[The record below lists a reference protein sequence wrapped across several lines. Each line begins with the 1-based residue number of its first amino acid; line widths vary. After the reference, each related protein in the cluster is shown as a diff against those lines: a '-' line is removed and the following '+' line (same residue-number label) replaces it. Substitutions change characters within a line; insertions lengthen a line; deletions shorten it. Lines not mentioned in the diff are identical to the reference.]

1 MAQSPSGSRAAAPS
15 TGDEAFTDAGAEDVG
30 DSRLSALLFGTITSS
45 LNPRPLVLLLARS
58 IAARFS
64 GRSARSCSPL
74 LLNFSR
80 RWGEHSATALQMH
93 PDSGFSFDPLQMCL
107 DRLGPDAVC
116 DVCTPVTDG
125 SEIERCDSE
134 IEAAVVR
141 AREAV
146 AEKSRALDDD
156 RERVQK
162 AALAALDILSGG
174 RGAI

>member
-1 MAQSPSGSRAAAPS
+1 MAHSPSGSRAAAPS

-30 DSRLSALLFGTITSS
+30 DSRLSALLFDVSQQVQG
-45 LNPRPLVLLLARS
+45 
-58 IAARFS
+58 
-64 GRSARSCSPL
+64 G
-74 LLNFSR
+74 
-80 RWGEHSATALQMH
+80 LQTMLKI
-93 PDSGFSFDPLQMCL
+93 S
-107 DRLGPDAVC
+107 
-116 DVCTPVTDG
+116 

-134 IEAAVVR
+134 IEAEVVR